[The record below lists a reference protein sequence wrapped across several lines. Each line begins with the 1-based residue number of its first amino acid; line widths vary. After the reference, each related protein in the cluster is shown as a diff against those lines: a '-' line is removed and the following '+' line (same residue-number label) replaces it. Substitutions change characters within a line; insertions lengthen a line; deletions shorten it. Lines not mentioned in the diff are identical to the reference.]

1 MRAERASFAPAIFLS
16 DRFFD
21 CRSRPRFEP
30 HCVRGVVCLV
40 VQYPGPAAL
49 FRWQKS
55 ESIAAKTTNA
65 TAKRKAAPA
74 PERVFSSPFKD
85 LKKMLAGREVSPSRA
100 RRSSPKPA
108 TPPAPI
114 VEKPAPAVAG
124 RVLDDESFLRR
135 ALEGVRPLNGNGN
148 RRSRIP
154 LEPPVTH
161 TIVDEDAEVIAQL
174 SDLVSGQAPFDITE
188 SDEYLEGYR
197 VGLDP
202 RLVSQLRRGEF
213 AMQAHFDMHG
223 MIQGAAKEA
232 LKEFI
237 IASVRKGLRTVLVVH
252 GRGLRSPG
260 GHSVLKHASAGWL
273 SHGAIGGHVLA
284 FTTARPADGGA
295 GATYVL
301 LKREKSRAPF
311 DILQGAKRRE
321 IASFGKKKRGPNRAP
336 LSLRTIVR
344 VRNR

>member
-1 MRAERASFAPAIFLS
+1 MPIPMTKKRKHDRAEQ
-16 DRFFD
+16 
-21 CRSRPRFEP
+21 EP
-30 HCVRGVVCLV
+30 EG
-40 VQYPGPAAL
+40 
-49 FRWQKS
+49 
-55 ESIAAKTTNA
+55 E
-65 TAKRKAAPA
+65 RKATRA
-74 PERVFSSPFKD
+74 PERIFSSPFKD
-85 LKKMLAGREVSPSRA
+85 LKKMLAERERTVAEAPVAIKPKRA
-100 RRSSPKPA
+100 NPVAIPVVQKS
-108 TPPAPI
+108 
-114 VEKPAPAVAG
+114 APAATELV
-124 RVLDDESFLRR
+124 DDEAFLRE
-135 ALEGVRPLNGNGN
+135 ALQGVTPLRRNGNA
-148 RRSRIP
+148 RSRIP
-154 LEPPVTH
+154 IEPPTTH
-161 TIVDEDAEVIAQL
+161 TMVDEDAEVIALL

-188 SDEYLEGYR
+188 SDEYVEGYR
-197 VGLDP
+197 VGIDP

-213 AMQAHFDMHG
+213 AVQAHFDMHG

-311 DILQGAKRRE
+311 DILQGAKRR
-321 IASFGKKKRGPNRAP
+321 
-336 LSLRTIVR
+336 
-344 VRNR
+344 

>member
-1 MRAERASFAPAIFLS
+1 MLAERGSTAAIK
-16 DRFFD
+16 
-21 CRSRPRFEP
+21 P
-30 HCVRGVVCLV
+30 
-40 VQYPGPAAL
+40 
-49 FRWQKS
+49 
-55 ESIAAKTTNA
+55 
-65 TAKRKAAPA
+65 KAAPQ
-74 PERVFSSPFKD
+74 
-85 LKKMLAGREVSPSRA
+85 
-100 RRSSPKPA
+100 
-108 TPPAPI
+108 PAPV
-114 VEKPAPAVAG
+114 VEKPASPV
-124 RVLDDESFLRR
+124 VEPFDDDAFLRH
-135 ALEGVRPLNGNGN
+135 ALEGVRPLHANGS

-154 LEPPVTH
+154 LDPPTTH

-174 SDLVSGQAPFDITE
+174 SDLVSGQAPFDISE
-188 SDEYLEGYR
+188 SDEYVEGYR
-197 VGLDP
+197 IGLDP

-213 AMQAHFDMHG
+213 AVQAHFDMHG

-260 GHSVLKHASAGWL
+260 GHAVLKHASAGWL

-311 DILQGAKRRE
+311 DILQGAKRR
-321 IASFGKKKRGPNRAP
+321 
-336 LSLRTIVR
+336 
-344 VRNR
+344 

>member
-1 MRAERASFAPAIFLS
+1 M
-16 DRFFD
+16 
-21 CRSRPRFEP
+21 
-30 HCVRGVVCLV
+30 
-40 VQYPGPAAL
+40 
-49 FRWQKS
+49 
-55 ESIAAKTTNA
+55 AK
-65 TAKRKAAPA
+65 KRKHGRQDDEQDDERDGERKATLA

-85 LKKMLAGREVSPSRA
+85 LKKMLAEREVSPSPPPIKPKA
-100 RRSSPKPA
+100 AAPAAPVVKKPA
-108 TPPAPI
+108 QP
-114 VEKPAPAVAG
+114 VAEL
-124 RVLDDESFLRR
+124 LDDESFLRR
-135 ALEGVRPLNGNGN
+135 ALEGVRPLNSKGN

-174 SDLVSGQAPFDITE
+174 SDLVSGLAPFDITE

-213 AMQAHFDMHG
+213 AVQAHLDMHG

-284 FTTARPADGGA
+284 FTSARPADGGA

-311 DILQGAKRRE
+311 DILQGAKRR
-321 IASFGKKKRGPNRAP
+321 S
-336 LSLRTIVR
+336 
-344 VRNR
+344 

>member
-1 MRAERASFAPAIFLS
+1 MRKKRRHGRQDNER
-16 DRFFD
+16 
-21 CRSRPRFEP
+21 E
-30 HCVRGVVCLV
+30 G
-40 VQYPGPAAL
+40 
-49 FRWQKS
+49 
-55 ESIAAKTTNA
+55 E
-65 TAKRKAAPA
+65 RKAMPV
-74 PERVFSSPFKD
+74 PERLFSSPFKD
-85 LKKMLAGREVSPSRA
+85 LKKMLAARAVSPSPALSKPKAA
-100 RRSSPKPA
+100 R
-108 TPPAPI
+108 PPPVI
-114 VEKPAPAVAG
+114 EKPAPAAQAL
-124 RVLDDESFLRR
+124 RPDADDELLDDETFLRR
-135 ALEGVRPLNGNGN
+135 ALEGVRPLNIKGN

-213 AMQAHFDMHG
+213 AVQAHFDMHG

-284 FTTARPADGGA
+284 FTSARPADGGA

-311 DILQGAKRRE
+311 DILQGAKRR
-321 IASFGKKKRGPNRAP
+321 S
-336 LSLRTIVR
+336 
-344 VRNR
+344 

>member
-1 MRAERASFAPAIFLS
+1 M
-16 DRFFD
+16 
-21 CRSRPRFEP
+21 
-30 HCVRGVVCLV
+30 
-40 VQYPGPAAL
+40 
-49 FRWQKS
+49 
-55 ESIAAKTTNA
+55 AK
-65 TAKRKAAPA
+65 KRKSPRRGDERDGEQKATRA
-74 PERVFSSPFKD
+74 PEPVFSSPFKD
-85 LKKMLAGREVSPSRA
+85 LKKMLAA
-100 RRSSPKPA
+100 RK
-108 TPPAPI
+108 PPAAP
-114 VEKPAPAVAG
+114 VKAKAASTPAPVPEKMAKPVAEQI
-124 RVLDDESFLRR
+124 DDESALRQ
-135 ALEGVRPLNGNGN
+135 ALEGVRPLHANGS

-161 TIVDEDAEVIAQL
+161 NIVDEDAEVIAQL

-188 SDEYLEGYR
+188 SDEYVEGYR

-202 RLVSQLRRGEF
+202 RLVSQLRDGEF
-213 AMQAHFDMHG
+213 AVQAHFDMHG

-284 FTTARPADGGA
+284 FATARPSDGGA

-311 DILQGAKRRE
+311 DILQGAKR
-321 IASFGKKKRGPNRAP
+321 G
-336 LSLRTIVR
+336 
-344 VRNR
+344 

>member
-1 MRAERASFAPAIFLS
+1 MAKKRK
-16 DRFFD
+16 
-21 CRSRPRFEP
+21 
-30 HCVRGVVCLV
+30 H
-40 VQYPGPAAL
+40 GP
-49 FRWQKS
+49 KS
-55 ESIAAKTTNA
+55 GIRHGEQ
-65 TAKRKAAPA
+65 KAAPA

-85 LKKMLAGREVSPSRA
+85 LKKMLAEREVSK
-100 RRSSPKPA
+100 SPAAIKPKA
-108 TPPAPI
+108 APPPLPV
-114 VEKPAPAVAG
+114 VEKAAQPPPDL
-124 RVLDDESFLRR
+124 RDELLDDESFLRH
-135 ALEGVRPLNGNGN
+135 ALEGVRPLHANGG

-213 AMQAHFDMHG
+213 AVQAHFDMHG

-252 GRGLRSPG
+252 GRGLGSPG
-260 GHSVLKHASAGWL
+260 GHSVLKHATAGWL

-284 FTTARPADGGA
+284 FTSARPADGGA

-311 DILQGAKRRE
+311 DILQGAKRR
-321 IASFGKKKRGPNRAP
+321 
-336 LSLRTIVR
+336 
-344 VRNR
+344 

>member
-1 MRAERASFAPAIFLS
+1 M
-16 DRFFD
+16 
-21 CRSRPRFEP
+21 
-30 HCVRGVVCLV
+30 
-40 VQYPGPAAL
+40 
-49 FRWQKS
+49 
-55 ESIAAKTTNA
+55 AKKKKHGRRDADGHEN
-65 TAKRKAAPA
+65 KPDGERKAVVA
-74 PERVFSSPFKD
+74 PERVFASPFKD
-85 LKKMLAGREVSPSRA
+85 LKKMLAER
-100 RRSSPKPA
+100 
-108 TPPAPI
+108 TPPTLPTKPKVAPPPP
-114 VEKPAPAVAG
+114 VAQKPTPPVAQP
-124 RVLDDESFLRR
+124 LDDESLMRR
-135 ALEGVRPLNGNGN
+135 ALEGVRPIHHNGNA
-148 RRSRIP
+148 RSRIP
-154 LEPPVTH
+154 LDPPTTH
-161 TIVDEDAEVIAQL
+161 TIVDEDAEVIARL

-188 SDEYLEGYR
+188 SDEYVEGYR

-213 AMQAHFDMHG
+213 AVQAHFDMHG

-284 FTTARPADGGA
+284 FTTARAADGGA

-311 DILQGAKRRE
+311 DILQGAKRR
-321 IASFGKKKRGPNRAP
+321 
-336 LSLRTIVR
+336 
-344 VRNR
+344 

>member
-1 MRAERASFAPAIFLS
+1 MKKKRKHGRDDDER
-16 DRFFD
+16 DDER
-21 CRSRPRFEP
+21 R
-30 HCVRGVVCLV
+30 
-40 VQYPGPAAL
+40 PAA
-49 FRWQKS
+49 
-55 ESIAAKTTNA
+55 
-65 TAKRKAAPA
+65 
-74 PERVFSSPFKD
+74 PEPVFSSPFKD
-85 LKKMLAGREVSPSRA
+85 LKNMLAGREVAASRPA
-100 RRSSPKPA
+100 IKPKPA
-108 TPPAPI
+108 APAAPI
-114 VEKPAPAVAG
+114 VEKPAQAVAPE
-124 RVLDDESFLRR
+124 LDDESQLRR
-135 ALEGVRPLNGNGN
+135 ALEGVRPLGGHGD
-148 RRSRIP
+148 RRSRVP

-161 TIVDEDAEVIAQL
+161 SIVDEDAEVIAQL
-174 SDLVSGQAPFDITE
+174 SDLVSGRAPFDITE

-213 AMQAHFDMHG
+213 AVQAHFDMHG
-223 MIQGAAKEA
+223 MIQGAAKQA

-284 FTTARPADGGA
+284 FTSARPADGGA

-311 DILQGAKRRE
+311 DILQGAKRR
-321 IASFGKKKRGPNRAP
+321 I
-336 LSLRTIVR
+336 
-344 VRNR
+344 

>member
-1 MRAERASFAPAIFLS
+1 M
-16 DRFFD
+16 
-21 CRSRPRFEP
+21 
-30 HCVRGVVCLV
+30 
-40 VQYPGPAAL
+40 
-49 FRWQKS
+49 
-55 ESIAAKTTNA
+55 AK
-65 TAKRKAAPA
+65 KRKHDRQDDERDGERKATPA

-85 LKKMLAGREVSPSRA
+85 LKKMLAGREVSPSLPPIK
-100 RRSSPKPA
+100 PKAA
-108 TPPAPI
+108 TPAAPV
-114 VEKPAPAVAG
+114 VEKPAQDLAQDLPDEL
-124 RVLDDESFLRR
+124 LDDESFLRR
-135 ALEGVRPLNGNGN
+135 ALEGVRPLSNKGN
-148 RRSRIP
+148 RSSRIP

-174 SDLVSGQAPFDITE
+174 SDLVSGLAPFDITE

-213 AMQAHFDMHG
+213 AVQAHFDMHG

-284 FTTARPADGGA
+284 FTSARSADGGA

-311 DILQGAKRRE
+311 DILHGAKRH
-321 IASFGKKKRGPNRAP
+321 G
-336 LSLRTIVR
+336 
-344 VRNR
+344 

>member
-1 MRAERASFAPAIFLS
+1 MAKKQKHGRQVDQRGGER
-16 DRFFD
+16 
-21 CRSRPRFEP
+21 EP
-30 HCVRGVVCLV
+30 
-40 VQYPGPAAL
+40 
-49 FRWQKS
+49 
-55 ESIAAKTTNA
+55 
-65 TAKRKAAPA
+65 PA
-74 PERVFSSPFKD
+74 PVFSSPFKD
-85 LKKMLAGREVSPSRA
+85 LKKMLAERELSTSPPA
-100 RRSSPKPA
+100 FKPKRA
-108 TPPAPI
+108 TPAVPV
-114 VEKPAPAVAG
+114 VEKPAQPAQHLHDEL
-124 RVLDDESFLRR
+124 LDDESFLRR
-135 ALEGVRPLNGNGN
+135 ALEGVRPLNSNGN

-202 RLVSQLRRGEF
+202 RLVSQLRSGEF
-213 AMQAHFDMHG
+213 AVQAHFDMHG
-223 MIQGAAKEA
+223 MVQSAAKQA

-237 IASVRKGLRTVLVVH
+237 IASVRKGLRTVLIVH

-260 GHSVLKHASAGWL
+260 GHPVLKHASAGWL

-301 LKREKSRAPF
+301 LKREK
-311 DILQGAKRRE
+311 
-321 IASFGKKKRGPNRAP
+321 
-336 LSLRTIVR
+336 
-344 VRNR
+344 

>member
-1 MRAERASFAPAIFLS
+1 M
-16 DRFFD
+16 
-21 CRSRPRFEP
+21 
-30 HCVRGVVCLV
+30 
-40 VQYPGPAAL
+40 
-49 FRWQKS
+49 K
-55 ESIAAKTTNA
+55 K
-65 TAKRKAAPA
+65 KRKHGRDDDERDDERRPPA
-74 PERVFSSPFKD
+74 PEPVFSSPFKD
-85 LKKMLAGREVSPSRA
+85 LKKMLAGREVSASRPA
-100 RRSSPKPA
+100 IKPKPA
-108 TPPAPI
+108 APAAPI
-114 VEKPAPAVAG
+114 VEKPAQAVAPE
-124 RVLDDESFLRR
+124 LDDESYLRR
-135 ALEGVRPLNGNGN
+135 ALEGVRPLAVHGD
-148 RRSRIP
+148 RRSRVP

-161 TIVDEDAEVIAQL
+161 SIVDEDAEVIAQL

-213 AMQAHFDMHG
+213 AVQAHFDMHG
-223 MIQGAAKEA
+223 MIQGAAKIA

-260 GHSVLKHASAGWL
+260 GHPVLKHASAGWL

-284 FTTARPADGGA
+284 FTSARPADGGA

-311 DILQGAKRRE
+311 DILQGAKRR
-321 IASFGKKKRGPNRAP
+321 I
-336 LSLRTIVR
+336 
-344 VRNR
+344 